1 MNPFLRPDSEPLELN
16 AEKTFSRI
24 GQERQR
30 EERDDHPVN
39 FVNPVKK
46 NLLRQEAA
54 GESARILGLVIAQ
67 HPGDFSDSL
76 LAFEFL
82 DARQSFLS

>member
-1 MNPFLRPDSEPLELN
+1 MNPFLRPDSEPLKLD

-30 EERDDHPVN
+30 EERDYHPVN
-39 FVNPVKK
+39 LVNPVKK

-54 GESARILGLVIAQ
+54 GESARIFGLVVAQ
-67 HPGDFSDSL
+67 HPGDFRDAL

-82 DARQSFLS
+82 HAR